1 MTESNDLGPG
11 MSKTLI
17 KAQRISITQHHI
29 YQRLAG
35 KIDDEENRQVLER
48 IADQELDHY
57 RSWQEYLD
65 QEVEPNRLKVKG
77 YTWLAKILGLT
88 FSVQL
93 MKREED
99 RAQDMYKRVAARVP
113 SARHLIRADDEK
125 RKDELIEMLEEESQ
139 DYISS
144 MVLGM
149 DDALVEFAAELAAL
163 TLLLED
169 TILIG
174 AAGLVIGIVAL
185 LSMGAS
191 EYLATESDESDR
203 SPLKSALYT
212 GITGIFTL
220 TLLVL
225 PFFLVE
231 ERVTALI
238 LTLVIAVI
246 IICIFSFYVA
256 VVKSLNFK
264 RRFIQMTLVMFGM
277 LTVTFFAVFIIHW
290 FLEHRV

>member
-1 MTESNDLGPG
+1 MTESDTLGPG
-11 MSKTLI
+11 MSQILL

-35 KIDDEENRQVLER
+35 MIDDEENRQVLER
-48 IADQELDHY
+48 IADHELDHY

-65 QEVEPNRLKVKG
+65 QEVEPNRLKIKG
-77 YTWLAKILGLT
+77 YMWLAKILGLT
-88 FSVQL
+88 FAVQL
-93 MKREED
+93 MRRKGD
-99 RAQDMYKRVAARVP
+99 RAQDMYKRLAARLP
-113 SARHLIRADDEK
+113 SARHLVKADEEQ
-125 RKDELIEMLEEESQ
+125 REDELIEMLEEENQ
-139 DYISS
+139 HYVSS
-144 MVLGM
+144 MVLGL

-163 TLLLED
+163 TLLIED

-191 EYLATESDESDR
+191 EYLATASDESDR

-220 TLLVL
+220 ILLVV

-246 IICIFSFYVA
+246 IICIFSYYVA
-256 VVKSLNFK
+256 VLKSLNFK
-264 RRFIQMTLVMFGM
+264 RRFIQMTLVMFAM
-277 LTVTFFAVFIIHW
+277 LAVTFFAVFIIHW
-290 FLEHRV
+290 FLEHRA